1 MNFLLNSIIFL
12 VGLFLVGISVGS
24 FINVISLRYNPEEK
38 ILSKRTIGGRSCCP
52 YCHKK
57 LRWFE
62 LIPLLSF
69 LRQTGK
75 CRGCG
80 RFLFWQYPLV
90 EFLTG
95 IIFVAV
101 PLKILNFQFLPTFQS
116 GSRLFVGTI
125 SNFQIISKISI
136 LTAIIW
142 VLVFIVFLLIAIIDF
157 RHYII
162 PDQLN
167 LLLAFLGFLLL
178 ASNQLTNLPISQS
191 TNSFLGYYGALIN
204 PFSNSPAG
212 EWANHLFAAFI
223 AMLFFGA
230 IIVFTRGKGMG
241 WGDFKLAGALGL
253 IFGWPDVL
261 IAVMLS
267 FVIGSVISVI
277 LMLRRKKTMKDPVPF
292 GPFLVIGA
300 TTVFF
305 FGYQL
310 VNLYFKLFIS

>member
-12 VGLFLVGISVGS
+12 VGLFLAGISVGS
-24 FINVISLRYNPEEK
+24 FINVISLRYDPEEK
-38 ILSKRTIGGRSCCP
+38 ILSKRTIGGRSRCP
-52 YCHKK
+52 YCHKELK
-57 LRWFE
+57 WFE

-69 LRQTGK
+69 LWQAGK

-90 EFLTG
+90 EFLSG
-95 IIFVAV
+95 LIFVFV
-101 PLKILNFQFLPTFQS
+101 PAKILATNYPLLITNYQYL
-116 GSRLFVGTI
+116 I
-125 SNFQIISKISI
+125 SAVWI
-136 LTAIIW
+136 LIFE
-142 VLVFIVFLLIAIIDF
+142 LFLLMAIIDF

-167 LLLAFLGFLLL
+167 LSLAFLGFLLL
-178 ASNQLTNLPISQS
+178 ILSQLTNLPINQS

-204 PFSNSPAG
+204 PFSNI
-212 EWANHLFAAFI
+212 WANHFFAAFI
-223 AMLFFGA
+223 AMFFFGA
-230 IIVFTRGKGMG
+230 IIIFTRGKGMG

-253 IFGWPDVL
+253 IFGWPDIL

-267 FVIGSVISVI
+267 FVIGSIISVV
-277 LMLRRKKTMKDPVPF
+277 LMLKRKKTMKDAVPF

-300 TTVFF
+300 ATVFF

-310 VNLYFKLFIS
+310 ANLYFKLFIS